1 VAPRPADGFRVA
13 GLAELLALDRHTLLA
28 LERGYS
34 AGAGLTA
41 RLWRVS
47 LDGATDVAHR
57 PRLDGGGPGGAPP
70 RPVAKTLL
78 LDLDADL
85 GRHRVAIDNLEG
97 MALGPPL
104 ADGRRSLV
112 IVADDNFSPIGQ
124 RTLFVAYALDPAAPA
139 APAAQGATP

>member
-1 VAPRPADGFRVA
+1 
-13 GLAELLALDRHTLLA
+13 
-28 LERGYS
+28 
-34 AGAGLTA
+34 
-41 RLWRVS
+41 
-47 LDGATDVAHR
+47 
-57 PRLDGGGPGGAPP
+57 
-70 RPVAKTLL
+70 VAKTLL

-139 APAAQGATP
+139 APATQGATP